1 MGKLGD
7 FFPDEEKQQYA
18 DRQLKPGQVVFI
30 FSGFTN
36 PPKEKYLVIGH
47 LGEKPLLFV
56 INSKVHPYIQ
66 SHPDLL
72 QCQVL
77 ITASDHCFLEHD
89 SYVDCSQVID
99 SVAEAEIRTQ
109 VLADL
114 GRIRGELNA
123 NTKQQIIQVVR
134 GARTIPERYKT
145 LIINSLK

>member
-7 FFPDEEKQQYA
+7 FFPDEEKSQYA

-56 INSKVHPYIQ
+56 INSSVHPYIQ
-66 SHPDLL
+66 SRPDMLK
-72 QCQVL
+72 CQVL
-77 ITASDHCFLEHD
+77 LAASDYGFLDHD

-99 SVAEAEIRTQ
+99 SVAETDQNSSA
-109 VLADL
+109 
-114 GRIRGELNA
+114 GR
-123 NTKQQIIQVVR
+123 
-134 GARTIPERYKT
+134 
-145 LIINSLK
+145 SW

>member
-1 MGKLGD
+1 
-7 FFPDEEKQQYA
+7 
-18 DRQLKPGQVVFI
+18 
-30 FSGFTN
+30 
-36 PPKEKYLVIGH
+36 
-47 LGEKPLLFV
+47 
-56 INSKVHPYIQ
+56 
-66 SHPDLL
+66 
-72 QCQVL
+72 VL
-77 ITASDHCFLEHD
+77 ITASDHGFLEHD